1 MLPPALAMA
10 SLSLSLIS
18 YSPFPIAYL
27 DTALFDIRCS
37 AVISS
42 VLQAM
47 TLLSILEVTLPAPP
61 LVLLSSFIVSSTPLP
76 SN

>member
-1 MLPPALAMA
+1 MIGVCVRA
-10 SLSLSLIS
+10 SLSLSLS
-18 YSPFPIAYL
+18 YSFFPIAYL
-27 DTALFDIRCS
+27 DAALFDIRHS

-47 TLLSILEVTLPAPP
+47 TLLSILKVTLPAPP

>member
-1 MLPPALAMA
+1 MCVCAR
-10 SLSLSLIS
+10 LSLSLS

-27 DTALFDIRCS
+27 DAALFDIRRS

-47 TLLSILEVTLPAPP
+47 TLLSILKVTLPGPT
-61 LVLLSSFIVSSTPLP
+61 LVLLSSFIVSNTPLP